1 MREAGEVCR
10 FRGLQVKSGAGTERT
25 LEGLQGPGLV
35 NWVVWW
41 QGMTFFTKLP
51 LGGWFSSFVL
61 ALIFQELSV
70 LGDKGGS
77 YQMFLLSEGK
87 GAAREWLQGRRLA
100 STGAL
105 SVPGRLTKTLLD
117 I

>member
-1 MREAGEVCR
+1 M
-10 FRGLQVKSGAGTERT
+10 TERT

-41 QGMTFFTKLP
+41 QGLTFSMKLS
-51 LGGWFSSFVL
+51 LGWFSSFVL
-61 ALIFQELSV
+61 PLIFQELSV

-77 YQMFLLSEGK
+77 YQIFLLSGGK

-100 STGAL
+100 STGVL
-105 SVPGRLTKTLLD
+105 SVPGRLAKTLLD